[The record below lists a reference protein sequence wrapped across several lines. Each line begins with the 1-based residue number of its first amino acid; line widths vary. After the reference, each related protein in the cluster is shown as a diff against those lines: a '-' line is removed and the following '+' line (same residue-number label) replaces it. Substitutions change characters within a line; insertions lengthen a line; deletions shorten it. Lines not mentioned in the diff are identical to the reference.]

1 VRLLKLALDRNELA
15 GAFGDLGTFVPLV
28 TAMIAVNGL
37 DATSVLTTFG
47 LLYVWSGLMF
57 GIPIPVQP
65 MKVIAA
71 IMITQRLDR
80 DLLPVAGLVIALFF
94 LIVGLTH
101 TIDFIYR
108 IVPRSVVRGIQ
119 LGLGLNLL
127 LISFN
132 FMQREGLVG
141 YAVSIIGIVLV
152 LILRRTKHFPPALA
166 VLALGIGVSVLQGFP
181 VDILTHSVQIS
192 LPQPS
197 LPKLDLIMKATVL
210 LAIPQIPLTIGN
222 AVIATSLLA
231 KDYFPNNSHTT
242 VRRLSVNHGM
252 MNLFASFFGGI
263 PVCHG
268 AGGLAAHYTF
278 GARTGTATV
287 LIGIILTLLGLVYGH
302 TTTQVLSLLSFSIL
316 GVLLVFPGLELVM
329 TTRDVAKPRSDFYIA
344 LFVGVISVAL
354 AYGYVIGL
362 IAGALLAYA
371 HNRLKVALAD

>member
-1 VRLLKLALDRNELA
+1 MRLLKPTVDRNELA

-71 IMITQRLDR
+71 IMITQRLGR

-94 LIVGLTH
+94 LMVGLTH
-101 TIDFIYR
+101 AIDSIYR

-132 FMQREGLVG
+132 FIQREGLVG
-141 YAVSIIGIVLV
+141 YAISIIGIVLV
-152 LILRRTKHFPPALA
+152 LILRRTKRFPPVLA

-181 VDILTHSVQIS
+181 VDILTHTVRIS
-192 LPQPS
+192 LPQLS
-197 LPKLDLIMKATVL
+197 LPKLDLIVRATVL

-231 KDYFPNNSHTT
+231 KDYFPNNSHAT
-242 VRRLSVNHGM
+242 VGKLSVNHGI

-302 TTTQVLSLLSFSIL
+302 TTTQVLSLLPFSIL
-316 GVLLVFPGLELVM
+316 GVLLLFPGLELVM

-344 LFVGVISVAL
+344 LFVGAISVGL
-354 AYGYVIGL
+354 AYGYAIGL
-362 IAGALLAYA
+362 IAGALLAHA
-371 HNRLKVALAD
+371 HNRLKVTLAG

>member
-1 VRLLKLALDRNELA
+1 
-15 GAFGDLGTFVPLV
+15 
-28 TAMIAVNGL
+28 
-37 DATSVLTTFG
+37 
-47 LLYVWSGLMF
+47 
-57 GIPIPVQP
+57 

-71 IMITQRLDR
+71 IMITQRLGR

-94 LIVGLTH
+94 LMVGLTH
-101 TIDFIYR
+101 AIDSIYR

-132 FMQREGLVG
+132 FIQREGLVG
-141 YAVSIIGIVLV
+141 YAISIIGIVLV
-152 LILRRTKHFPPALA
+152 LILRRTKRFPPVLA

-181 VDILTHSVQIS
+181 VDILTHTVRIS
-192 LPQPS
+192 LPQLS
-197 LPKLDLIMKATVL
+197 LPKLDLIVRATVL

-231 KDYFPNNSHTT
+231 KDYFPNNSHAT
-242 VRRLSVNHGM
+242 VGKLSVNHGI

-302 TTTQVLSLLSFSIL
+302 TTTQVLSLLPFSIL
-316 GVLLVFPGLELVM
+316 GVLLLFPGLELVM

-344 LFVGVISVAL
+344 LFVGAISVGL
-354 AYGYVIGL
+354 AYGYAIGL
-362 IAGALLAYA
+362 IAGALLAHA
-371 HNRLKVALAD
+371 HNRLKVTLAG